1 MKRLLITVCTYNE
14 VENIRLL
21 VPELRSVAPHADIL
35 VIDDNSPDGTGAA
48 VAELAAADPQV
59 SLLHRPAK
67 MGLGAASLAG
77 FRHAI
82 DNQYEQLLN
91 LDADFSHRPEYVPD
105 LLKTA
110 ETCDVAVGSRYVKGG
125 GVVGWN
131 LRRHIMSRSV
141 NVYARVCLGLK
152 TRDNSGSFR
161 CYDVDKLRGIDWEL
175 TIAQGYAFLE
185 EVLFR
190 CRQVGCTFGETPIVF
205 EDRRFGVTKINWK
218 EVASALWV
226 IFRLGLQRLAGNP
239 VKVAAQQKEISRS

>member
-14 VENIRLL
+14 LENIRLL

-35 VIDDNSPDGTGAA
+35 VIDDNSPDGTGEAVKEIAA
-48 VAELAAADPQV
+48 TDTQV
-59 SLLHRPAK
+59 RLLHRPAK
-67 MGLGAASLAG
+67 LGLGAASLAG

-82 DNQYEQLLN
+82 ENDYEQLLN
-91 LDADFSHRPEYVPD
+91 LDADFSHRPAYIPD

-110 ETCDVAVGSRYVKGG
+110 KTCDVAIGSRYVAGG

-131 LRRHIMSRSV
+131 LRRHIMSRCI
-141 NVYARVCLGLK
+141 NIYARLFLGLQ
-152 TRDNSGSFR
+152 TRDNSGSYR
-161 CYDVDKLRGIDWEL
+161 CYDVGKLSEVDWDC
-175 TIAQGYAFLE
+175 TMAQGYAFLE

-218 EVASALWV
+218 EVAAALWA
-226 IFRLGLQRLAGNP
+226 IFRLGLQRLTGSPA
-239 VKVAAQQKEISRS
+239 KVAA